1 MERELEGVVHREA
14 KEPSKG
20 LDLKVGPEGAGRPG
34 PAVGD
39 FTLII
44 PENHGFQQGVI

>member
-1 MERELEGVVHREA
+1 MESVIEGVVCGEA
-14 KEPSKG
+14 KVPSKG
-20 LDLKVGPEGAGRPG
+20 LNLKGGPEGAGRPG

-44 PENHGFQQGVI
+44 PDDHGFQQGVI

>member
-1 MERELEGVVHREA
+1 MESESEGVVNREA
-14 KEPSKG
+14 KAPSKG
-20 LDLKVGPEGAGRPG
+20 LNLKVGPEGAGRPG